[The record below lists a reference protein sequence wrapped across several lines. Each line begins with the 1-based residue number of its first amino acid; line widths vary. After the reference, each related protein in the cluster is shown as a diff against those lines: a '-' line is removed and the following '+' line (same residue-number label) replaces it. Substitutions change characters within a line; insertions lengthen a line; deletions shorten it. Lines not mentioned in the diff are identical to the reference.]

1 MIKLLIVDDHA
12 VIREGLRKLLSL
24 DEDIQVLGTASHS
37 DEAIR
42 FISTFI
48 VDIILLDISM
58 PGRSGLEI
66 LPEIKH
72 IQPEAK
78 VIVLSMHKESQ
89 FVTRAIKSGASGYLT
104 KELVSQEIIKAV
116 KHVTSGGLYFF
127 TGFEEISSI
136 RK

>member
-24 DEDIQVLGTASHS
+24 DEDIQVVGTASHS

-42 FISTFI
+42 FISTLV

-66 LPEIKH
+66 LPEIKY

-78 VIVLSMHKESQ
+78 VIVLSMHKEAQ
-89 FVTRAIKSGASGYLT
+89 FVTRAMKAGASGYLT

-116 KHVTSGGLYFF
+116 KHVTNGGLYFF
-127 TGFEEISSI
+127 TGFEEIASI
-136 RK
+136 QK